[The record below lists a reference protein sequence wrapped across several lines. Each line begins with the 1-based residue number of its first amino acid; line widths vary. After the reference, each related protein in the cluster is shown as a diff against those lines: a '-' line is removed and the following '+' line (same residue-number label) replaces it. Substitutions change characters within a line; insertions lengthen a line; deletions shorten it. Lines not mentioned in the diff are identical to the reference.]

1 MITLKGQRLKST
13 KKRDTLGQLGRVPNL
28 QFPLFSGHVT
38 LLALMYNNMNKV
50 LIPKKAYISL
60 VFRVF
65 IGAPLYNRYDSL
77 IAHVV

>member
-1 MITLKGQRLKST
+1 M
-13 KKRDTLGQLGRVPNL
+13 